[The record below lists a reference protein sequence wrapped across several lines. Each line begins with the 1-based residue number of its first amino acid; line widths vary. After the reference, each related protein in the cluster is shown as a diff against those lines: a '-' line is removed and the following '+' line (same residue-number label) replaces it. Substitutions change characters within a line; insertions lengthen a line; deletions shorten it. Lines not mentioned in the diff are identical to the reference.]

1 MTEGVKSAVRVV
13 ELFEYFDRIQRD
25 SSVMEIARALG
36 IPQSSTSA
44 LLRSLVQVG
53 YLAQD
58 AQRRT
63 FVPTARLTRLG
74 SWVAPAITPDS
85 DVIALMNELGARTGE
100 TIILGAITGD
110 FVRYLHV
117 VPATTAMRLHVG
129 ADTERP
135 IVTSG
140 IGRMLLAQL
149 PPERVR
155 EIVQRHLASHRGEQ
169 GRVTLAGVMR
179 DLATI
184 RAQRYC
190 ISVNR
195 ITPGAGVIAV
205 ALPHTQ
211 AAPQLALGIGGLAA
225 SMERERD
232 RLVRLMRQA
241 IASHLGGARTGSGA
255 LGRAGLAA

>member
-13 ELFEYFDRIQRD
+13 ELFEFFDRIQRE
-25 SSVMEIARALG
+25 SSVMEIARALH

-53 YLAQD
+53 YLSQD
-58 AQRRT
+58 AQRKT
-63 FVPTARLTRLG
+63 FVPTYKLTRLG

-85 DVIALMNELGARTGE
+85 AVIALMNELGARTGE
-100 TIILGAITGD
+100 TIILGALAAD
-110 FVRYLHV
+110 AVRYIHV

-129 ADTERP
+129 TDTERP

-155 EIVQRHLASHRGEQ
+155 EIVQRHVATHRGEQ
-169 GRVTLAGVMR
+169 ARITLAAVLR
-179 DLATI
+179 DLAAI
-184 RAQRYC
+184 RAQRHC

-195 ITPGAGVIAV
+195 ITPGAGVVAV
-205 ALPHTQ
+205 ALPDRG
-211 AAPQLALGIGGLAA
+211 AGAPLALGIGGLAGT
-225 SMERERD
+225 MERERE
-232 RLVRLMRQA
+232 RLVRLMRYA
-241 IASHLGGARTGSGA
+241 IASHLGGGRHAAAPARSGM
-255 LGRAGLAA
+255 AA